1 MNFHDYQ
8 TQRRSHWDKVARLP
22 KKVRNWGRFYHERLE
37 AIYRHLIGGHGWV
50 VEIGCGRGDLLAS
63 VHPVVGIGVDF
74 SLEMLRVAK
83 RQHPNLQFVQADAH
97 ALPFKEDLQLDAVIL
112 SDLVNDLWDALAVFK
127 SLKRIIHRR
136 TRLYLNTYSRLWEP
150 ILGIT
155 CRLGLSKPNLPQ
167 NWITIEDLSNI
178 LNLAGFETIRS
189 WQEVLLPL
197 PIPIINGFSNR
208 VLVKIWPIRHLA
220 LSNFIAARKIPITR
234 SNQSVTVS
242 VIIPARNEAGNI
254 PAIFERIPIFGSSL
268 ELIFIEGHSNDAT
281 YSTIENEIRNHLAA
295 SCKLLKQTGEGK
307 GNAVREGFALASGK
321 ILMILDAD
329 LSVPPENLEYFYEAL
344 ISGKVEFANGVR
356 LIYPMEAEAMQFLNL
371 VGNKFFS
378 ILFSW
383 LLGQPIKDTLCGT
396 KALWKNDYEKIVASR
411 AYFGDFDPFGDFD
424 LLLGAA
430 KQNMKIVDIPVRYQ
444 SRTYGTTNIQR
455 WSHGFLLLK
464 MAAFAAVRL
473 KFV

>member
-1 MNFHDYQ
+1 MQFHDYQ
-8 TQRRSHWDKVARLP
+8 AQRRSNWDKVAHLP
-22 KKVRNWGRFYHERLE
+22 KNERNWGRFYHERLE
-37 AIYRHLIGGHGWV
+37 AIYRHLIGNHGRV
-50 VEIGCGRGDLLAS
+50 VEIGCGRGDLLAAL
-63 VHPVVGIGVDF
+63 HPEVGIGVDF
-74 SLEMLRVAK
+74 SWEMLRIAQ
-83 RQHPNLQFVQADAH
+83 RQYPNLQFVQADAH
-97 ALPFKEDLQLDAVIL
+97 ALPFKDDIRLDAVIL
-112 SDLVNDLWDALAVFK
+112 SDLVNDLWDVLAVFK
-127 SLKRIIHRR
+127 SLRRIIQRR

-178 LNLAGFETIRS
+178 LNLAGYEPIRS
-189 WQEVLLPL
+189 WQEVLFPL
-197 PIPIINGFSNR
+197 PIPLINRLFNR
-208 VLVKIWPIRHLA
+208 VLVKIWPLRHLA
-220 LSNFIAARKIPITR
+220 LSNFIAARKIPITK
-234 SNQSVTVS
+234 SNQSATVS

-254 PAIFERIPIFGSSL
+254 PAIFERFPEFGRSM
-268 ELIFIEGHSNDAT
+268 ELIFIEGHSKDAT
-281 YSTIENEIRNHLAA
+281 YSTIEREIRKHPAS

-307 GNAVREGFALASGK
+307 GNAVREGFAISSGE

-344 ISGKVEFANGVR
+344 LSAKVEFANGVR
-356 LIYPMEAEAMQFLNL
+356 LIYPMEAEAMRFFNL

-383 LLGQPIKDTLCGT
+383 LLGQSIKDTLCGT
-396 KALWKNDYEKIVASR
+396 KALWKNDYEKIVANRS
-411 AYFGDFDPFGDFD
+411 YFGDFDPFGDFD

-444 SRTYGTTNIQR
+444 SRMYGATNIQR

-464 MAAFAAVRL
+464 MAIFAAARL